1 MHCIELRNLLLRVL
15 SAAAAAVLVL
25 RHLFAPSLWTI
36 SLDATV
42 REREKCIQK
51 KRRKNEN
58 GKGGIK
64 QKNEWCSVK
73 CGCSACVDIITKA
86 DNYMNCFRPPS
97 TTSHLYI
104 PHALAFSLSL
114 PFSLFPPLSF
124 SCSCAMTE
132 CVECRFSSATSIRV
146 HWLTNCIRTNC
157 LLQLCRFFP
166 NFSVFSLPFQHHNN
180 TIQSQ
185 TLLLAL
191 MLMFLLSCMQMMLFT
206 INMHFSIKLPSH
218 ADFMCPNKLFNWENV
233 LHFGD
238 TTQKH

>member
-114 PFSLFPPLSF
+114 FPPLSF
-124 SCSCAMTE
+124 FMCNDWMRWMPFLFSDQYSCALTHE
-132 CVECRFSSATSIRV
+132 LHSHKLFASVVPFFSKLQRFS
-146 HWLTNCIRTNC
+146 
-157 LLQLCRFFP
+157 
-166 NFSVFSLPFQHHNN
+166 
-180 TIQSQ
+180 
-185 TLLLAL
+185 LAL
-191 MLMFLLSCMQMMLFT
+191 ST
-206 INMHFSIKLPSH
+206 S
-218 ADFMCPNKLFNWENV
+218 
-233 LHFGD
+233 
-238 TTQKH
+238 

>member
-114 PFSLFPPLSF
+114 PFSLS
-124 SCSCAMTE
+124 
-132 CVECRFSSATSIRV
+132 
-146 HWLTNCIRTNC
+146 
-157 LLQLCRFFP
+157 
-166 NFSVFSLPFQHHNN
+166 
-180 TIQSQ
+180 
-185 TLLLAL
+185 
-191 MLMFLLSCMQMMLFT
+191 FLLS
-206 INMHFSIKLPSH
+206 HFHVHVQWLNALNAVSLQRPVFVCTDSRIAFAQIVCFSCAVFFQTSAFFP
-218 ADFMCPNKLFNWENV
+218 CPFNIIITQYNHK
-233 LHFGD
+233 HFF
-238 TTQKH
+238 